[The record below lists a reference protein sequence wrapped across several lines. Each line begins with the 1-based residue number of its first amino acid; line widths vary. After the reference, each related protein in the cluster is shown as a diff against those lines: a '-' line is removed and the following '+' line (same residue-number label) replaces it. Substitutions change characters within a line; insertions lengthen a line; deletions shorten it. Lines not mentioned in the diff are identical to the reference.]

1 MADGGARTEAADDVE
16 VADPGRGLLT
26 LQLGEAQFGVWVDEV
41 LEIVRTPP
49 ISRLPLPDPEVAGVT
64 SVRGELIPV
73 LDLGVRLMGTPAVRP
88 GRLVLI
94 RHDDTAAIVG
104 VLVDGVRTLAAV
116 RDEEIEAPPKSAE
129 SGLPP
134 GMVTGVV
141 AGEDGVTTILH
152 LGRAV
157 APPETSEAED

>member
-1 MADGGARTEAADDVE
+1 MADGESRDAVEEAE
-16 VADPGRGLLT
+16 VAEPGRGLLT

-94 RHDDTAAIVG
+94 RHDDTATIVG
-104 VLVDGVRTLAAV
+104 LLVDGVRTLAAV
-116 RDEEIEAPPKSAE
+116 RESEIEESPKSAK

-141 AGEDGVTTILH
+141 ADTDGVTTILH
-152 LGRAV
+152 LGRAA
-157 APPETSEAED
+157 APPETSEGED